1 MKRFIVTI
9 DCEYEIDAETEEEA
23 IWEVCDRFDFNDMC
37 EVKEEA
43 WK

>member
-23 IWEVCDRFDFNDMC
+23 IEEVCDRFDFNDMC

-43 WK
+43 